1 MFTWPEATLMRLLAA
16 AGIFLVAAVYLR
28 GWRRLPRPA
37 LPPASGRA
45 TDPASTRSLLL
56 CLSGLALLAVAFISP
71 LGYLATQYFSARI
84 VQHMLVVASVPSL
97 LMFANPAPALVY
109 GLPARARE
117 ATLAALRRPADAA
130 SGRLRRALHWA
141 CLLYTSPSPRD
152 RTRSRMPSS
161 A

>member
-16 AGIFLVAAVYLR
+16 AGIFLVAGVYLR

-37 LPPASGRA
+37 LPPGPGHA
-45 TDPASTRSLLL
+45 TDPASTRALLL
-56 CLSGLALLAVAFISP
+56 CLGGLALLAVAFISP

-109 GLPARARE
+109 GLPE
-117 ATLAALRRPADAA
+117 LAT
-130 SGRLRRALHWA
+130 
-141 CLLYTSPSPRD
+141 C
-152 RTRSRMPSS
+152 
-161 A
+161 